1 MKNISARNLRSYHE
15 QFWYA
20 ENVLTDFLE
29 LSHSK
34 QLLICEVGPAEGG
47 ALKYFAQKG
56 HHCFGIEF
64 SANRY
69 KNSLI
74 LNSGLD
80 IIFIQGDITNSDT
93 YLKNMPEK
101 MDVVICRDVIEHID
115 RNKKSAALQNMVNL
129 LKPDGKLFISFPPK
143 YSPYAGHQQ
152 TAPSFLSKLPF
163 IYSLPDSIYSR
174 YLSLC
179 KTPEAKIAGLLRV
192 KSNRLSIHQF
202 EILVRQLK
210 LTFLKRRF
218 YIVRPAHEN
227 RYKLKRLIQP
237 FNSRFL
243 REWLSTGA
251 LYCLIK
257 V

>member
-56 HHCFGIEF
+56 HNCFGIEF
-64 SANRY
+64 SDNRY

-80 IIFIQGDITNSDT
+80 ITFIQGDIANSDT
-93 YLKNMPEK
+93 YLKNIPEK

-115 RNKKSAALQNMVNL
+115 RNKKSAALQNMANL

-152 TAPSFLSKLPF
+152 VAPKLLGKLPY
-163 IYSLPDSIYSR
+163 IYLLPDSLYAN
-174 YLSLC
+174 YLSVMGIN
-179 KTPEAKIAGLLRV
+179 KNVIMGLLRT
-192 KSNRLSIHQF
+192 KHTRLTINRF
-202 EILVRQLK
+202 EKMIDKIGFNILKKEFYFIRPCYESR
-210 LTFLKRRF
+210 FNIKRRKHGLSSSF
-218 YIVRPAHEN
+218 I
-227 RYKLKRLIQP
+227 
-237 FNSRFL
+237 
-243 REWLSTGA
+243 REIITLGA
-251 LYCLIK
+251 IYLLTK
-257 V
+257 

>member
-56 HHCFGIEF
+56 HNCFGIEF
-64 SANRY
+64 SDNRY

-80 IIFIQGDITNSDT
+80 ITFIQGDIANSDT
-93 YLKNMPEK
+93 YLKNIPEK

-115 RNKKSAALQNMVNL
+115 RNKKSAALQNMANL
-129 LKPDGKLFISFPPK
+129 LKPEGKLFISFPPK

-152 TAPSFLSKLPF
+152 VAPKLLGKLPY
-163 IYSLPDSIYSR
+163 IYLLPDSLYAN
-174 YLSLC
+174 YLSVMGIN
-179 KTPEAKIAGLLRV
+179 KNVIMELLRT
-192 KSNRLSIHQF
+192 KHTRLTINRF
-202 EILVRQLK
+202 EKMIDKIGFNILKKEFYFVRPCYESR
-210 LTFLKRRF
+210 FNIKRRKHNLSSF
-218 YIVRPAHEN
+218 I
-227 RYKLKRLIQP
+227 
-237 FNSRFL
+237 
-243 REWLSTGA
+243 REIITLGV
-251 LYCLIK
+251 LYCLQK
-257 V
+257 